1 MTFCLICFETKPDS
15 SILPRLR
22 QPASELSTATGDV
35 QKRNSLLKTEHLSNF
50 ILKEAAAVY
59 FGLIGFGCSYL
70 LKEIQ
75 FSFSILGVVPLVIF
89 MDFINFSLCKWF

>member
-22 QPASELSTATGDV
+22 QPVSELSAAAGDV
-35 QKRNSLLKTEHLSNF
+35 KKKRTSSLKTEHLPKF
-50 ILKEAAAVY
+50 TLEEAAAVY

-75 FSFSILGVVPLVIF
+75 FSILGVVPLVIF
-89 MDFINFSLCKWF
+89 MDFI